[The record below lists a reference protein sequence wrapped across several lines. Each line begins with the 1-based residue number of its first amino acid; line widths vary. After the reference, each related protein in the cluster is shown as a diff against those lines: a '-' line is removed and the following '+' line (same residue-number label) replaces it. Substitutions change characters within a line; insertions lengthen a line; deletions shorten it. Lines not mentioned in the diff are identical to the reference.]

1 MGNIIPEK
9 CLFGGLGINEFKS
22 FNQQLKIYSICSIV
36 RSIKKVQL
44 CLMIKVA
51 IVDDKQITRNSLSEK
66 LLTRSNIQ
74 VLFTAVNGEDFLIKM
89 KESNDLP
96 DIVFMDIDMPVL
108 NGIEAVNSASEIY
121 PNTKF
126 LMLTV
131 FDDDDKIFEAIKAG
145 AVGYLLKDENPDRL
159 INALYEVVEFGGSP
173 MSPIIARKSLQLL
186 SKAKVN
192 NKSKKVTPL
201 SEREMEILK
210 GLVEGK
216 DYKKIA
222 VETYLSPHTV
232 RTHITNIYKKLHVNN
247 RAQAIKLSVKKGW
260 FGIF

>member
-1 MGNIIPEK
+1 MEK
-9 CLFGGLGINEFKS
+9 PH
-22 FNQQLKIYSICSIV
+22 
-36 RSIKKVQL
+36 L
-44 CLMIKVA
+44 CYMIKVA
-51 IVDDKQITRNSLSEK
+51 IADDKQLMRNSLSEK
-66 LLTRSNIQ
+66 LHSCSNIE
-74 VLFTAVNGEDFLIKM
+74 VLFTAVNGEDFLLKM
-89 KESNDLP
+89 KECKDLP

-108 NGIEAVNSASEIY
+108 NGIEAVNSASELY

-159 INALYEVVEFGGSP
+159 INALYEVVEYGGSP
-173 MSPIIARKSLQLL
+173 MSPLIARKSLQLL
-186 SKAKVN
+186 SKAKVTT
-192 NKSKKVTPL
+192 KSKKITPL
-201 SEREMEILK
+201 SEREMEVLK

-222 VETYLSPHTV
+222 AETYLSPYTV

-247 RAQAIKLSVKKGW
+247 RAQAIKISVKKGW
-260 FGIF
+260 FGVF

>member
-1 MGNIIPEK
+1 
-9 CLFGGLGINEFKS
+9 
-22 FNQQLKIYSICSIV
+22 
-36 RSIKKVQL
+36 
-44 CLMIKVA
+44 MIKVA
-51 IVDDKQITRNSLSEK
+51 IVDDKQLNRNSLSEK
-66 LLTRSNIQ
+66 LCTRSNIQ
-74 VLFTAVNGEDFLIKM
+74 VLFTAINGEDFLLKM
-89 KESNDLP
+89 KDSQELP

-108 NGIEAVNSASEIY
+108 NGIEAVNSASELY
-121 PNTKF
+121 PNTKY

-173 MSPIIARKSLQLL
+173 MSPRIARKSLQML
-186 SKAKVN
+186 SKAKIE
-192 NKSKKVTPL
+192 KKMTTPL

-222 VETYLSPHTV
+222 EEQFLSPYTV

-247 RAQAIKLSVKKGW
+247 RTQAVKISVKQGW
-260 FGIF
+260 FGIL